1 MIKDVLITVKGLQ
14 SFEGEQEETEFV
26 TNGKYEYTAEQSHI
40 SYEESEIIGMEGTK
54 TEISVSGG
62 AVEVNR
68 SGSNNHTLVYE
79 KGKKH
84 IGYYSSP
91 YGDFS
96 MAVTASAVKADLH
109 SWGGEICIDFIT
121 EFNEMT
127 QCKNS
132 LCIWIKERT
141 S

>member
-1 MIKDVLITVKGLQ
+1 MIKDVMITVKGSQ
-14 SFEGEQEETEFV
+14 SAGSESEETEFV
-26 TNGKYEYTAEQSHI
+26 TNGSYEYQPDNIRI

-62 AVEVNR
+62 AVEVMR
-68 SGSNNHTLVYE
+68 SGSNNHTLVYQ

-84 IGYYSSP
+84 IGYYNTP
-91 YGDFS
+91 YGEFS
-96 MAVTASAVKADLH
+96 MAVTASMVRTDLH
-109 SWGGEICIDFIT
+109 SWGGEICIDFVT

-127 QCKNS
+127 QCRNS
-132 LCIWIKERT
+132 LCIQIKERT

>member
-62 AVEVNR
+62 AVEVN
-68 SGSNNHTLVYE
+68 
-79 KGKKH
+79 H

-109 SWGGEICIDFIT
+109 SWGGEICIDFVT

-132 LCIWIKERT
+132 LCIRIKERT